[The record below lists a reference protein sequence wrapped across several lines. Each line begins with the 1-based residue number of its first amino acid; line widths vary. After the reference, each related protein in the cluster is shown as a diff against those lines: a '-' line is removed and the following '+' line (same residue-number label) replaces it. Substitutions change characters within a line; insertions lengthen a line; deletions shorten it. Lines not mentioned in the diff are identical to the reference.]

1 MTLVIGC
8 KWFVGPHE
16 AILMTSDSKVTTGMG
31 VAFEMKKVHAIQL
44 GDKPVAL
51 VGGAGQ
57 TALAKQGFEAA
68 EEILL
73 EYANQAYPVA
83 HANFRVAVRQIEE
96 RLVARFSQLRGYGIQ
111 PQFEMILGSLDL
123 QGVASLYR
131 FDPSGLAEPV
141 HDTPGYA
148 IIGSG
153 MVTGGILLL
162 RMLGYEQDL
171 ELGRVSAFIIDSVS
185 EVDTA
190 VGPFI
195 GESYLMRMTPGGGK
209 TKRVALGPLTP
220 QALTDY
226 KDQIAAR
233 RSLIRKLWR
242 LCDQHDEQK
251 VQAALD
257 AIEPSP

>member
-8 KWFVGPHE
+8 NWSTGTQE
-16 AILMTSDSKVTTGMG
+16 AVLMTSDSKVTTGMG
-31 VAFEMKKVHAIQL
+31 VAFEMKKVYGIHL
-44 GDKPVAL
+44 GDKPVAV

-57 TALAKQGFEAA
+57 TPLAKQGFEVA

-73 EYANQAYPVA
+73 DYASKDYPIT

-111 PQFEMILGSLDL
+111 PAFEMILGSLDL
-123 QGVASLYR
+123 QGRASLYR

-171 ELGRVSAFIIDSVS
+171 ELGLVSAFIIDSVS

-190 VGPFI
+190 VGSFI
-195 GESYLMRMTPGGGK
+195 GESYLMRVDGGK
-209 TKRVALGPLTP
+209 TKRVVLGPLTAK
-220 QALTDY
+220 ALTTY

-233 RSLIRKLWR
+233 RALIRKLWR
-242 LCDQHDEQK
+242 LCDQHGEQK
-251 VQAALD
+251 VEEAL
-257 AIEPSP
+257 EPTDQST